1 MLRNFIVNVFE
12 NSIEVIL
19 WLLLI
24 LCVVSGWVSSGI
36 MGAVIFL
43 IAGIIFE
50 IVFFGALLV
59 IFDIRNSLSKI
70 KEEVQ
75 SFRANKE

>member
-24 LCVVSGWVSSGI
+24 LCVIGGWASNGI
-36 MGAVIFL
+36 LGAIILL
-43 IAGIIFE
+43 IAGVIFE

-59 IFDIRNSLSKI
+59 IFDIRSNLAKI
-70 KEEVQ
+70 REEVQ
-75 SFRANKE
+75 NYRAEK

>member
-24 LCVVSGWVSSGI
+24 LCVIGGWASNGI
-36 MGAVIFL
+36 LGAIVLL
-43 IAGIIFE
+43 IAGVIFE

-59 IFDIRNSLSKI
+59 IFDIRSNLAKI
-70 KEEVQ
+70 REEVQ
-75 SFRANKE
+75 NYRAEK